1 MFPEIHLRVFRAVA
15 FIFGNDLCGENCCS
29 AVGFLPLFR
38 RLYRK
43 LLFVFHNQFLIILL
57 CLSKLQN

>member
-1 MFPEIHLRVFRAVA
+1 MFPEIHLWVFRAVA
-15 FIFGNDLCGENCCS
+15 FIFGNDLCGKNCCFT
-29 AVGFLPLFR
+29 VGFLPSFR

-43 LLFVFHNQFLIILL
+43 FLFVFHNQLLIILL